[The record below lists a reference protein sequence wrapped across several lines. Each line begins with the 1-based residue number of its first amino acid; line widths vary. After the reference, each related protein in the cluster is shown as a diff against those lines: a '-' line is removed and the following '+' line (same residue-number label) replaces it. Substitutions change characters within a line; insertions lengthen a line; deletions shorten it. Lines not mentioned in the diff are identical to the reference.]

1 MASAEDLLLVRLAIA
16 NRFVAQEEVDECME
30 EAESSGVSVTDRLL
44 KRGFLRPDQVEMLRK
59 IQGRPAAPAVGPAPS
74 PPHAGPEPGR
84 GAPEASRPS
93 PLRRGGDEATSV
105 GRPPTATPKPPD
117 LNSDFLRVVR
127 ARKLVPED
135 LLQEARG
142 LAGSLPAGGPRPRIA
157 EALVRRA
164 FLTSFQADEI
174 VLSLN
179 TGGYRCEG
187 CGSPAEKGPAP
198 GLRCKVCDLA
208 LPLPGAPIDS
218 EAAGGSAV
226 VGSVAVVCGVNRG
239 YVYVL
244 RRGSTL
250 TIGRKSAN
258 KIRLFDPASS
268 RDHCKVVEEGGT
280 GVLHD
285 LGSRAGTL
293 VNGTL
298 TKTQRLKGGDLVQ
311 IGSTVLEFRVEHSG
325 ETRQLLQ
332 REGGPPERIAF
343 AGVPPAARA
352 APAAAR
358 DLPSAVREDEIDDL
372 LFGAIA
378 VKLALVSRPALDEAL
393 VVQEA
398 GEKRQIGKILLER
411 GALDEMGL
419 VKVLQIQKR
428 NLQRHGAYSKESR
441 ESLLFGKV
449 ALRLELIREAALNE
463 ALRIQA
469 RTRETTGLHLRLGEV
484 FVRRGNLTREGVTQ
498 VLRVQGKSGGGPQIP
513 GYELDE
519 KLGEGG
525 MGAVFRARQLSLDRV
540 VALKILAPRLVAE
553 PGYVERFI
561 REARVAGKM
570 NSPNVVR
577 AIDVGRTGDL
587 CYFVME
593 FVNGET
599 SGEKVRRAGRLP
611 EREAIA
617 IAIEVA
623 RGLSHAAEHGLVHR
637 DVKPDNIMLGA
648 DGSVKLLDLGL
659 ARGVEREASVTQSG
673 AGEVVG
679 TPNYVSPEQARGQ
692 EGVDIR
698 SDLYSLGATL
708 YHLTTG
714 EIPFRGEGAP
724 VVIMARHITEQ
735 LPAPR
740 GLAPELSEGFLL
752 VLAHLMVKDRRRRY
766 QTPEEVVEDLE
777 EVRAGQIPRRAQK
790 STGRSTIRRR

>member
-1 MASAEDLLLVRLAIA
+1 MPSSEDLLLVRLAIA

-59 IQGRPAAPAVGPAPS
+59 IQGRPAAPAASGPPPPAP
-74 PPHAGPEPGR
+74 P
-84 GAPEASRPS
+84 
-93 PLRRGGDEATSV
+93 RRGGDEGTNV
-105 GRPPTATPKPPD
+105 RKPPSAAPKPTD
-117 LNSDFLRVVR
+117 LDGDFLRVVR

-142 LAGSLPAGGPRPRIA
+142 LAGSLPGSFQRPRVA

-174 VLSLN
+174 VLSL
-179 TGGYRCEG
+179 TSGGTRCEG
-187 CGSPAEKGPAP
+187 CGSPAEKPPAA
-198 GLRCKVCDLA
+198 GSRCRVCDLA
-208 LPLPGAPIDS
+208 LPLPGVPIDA
-218 EAAGGSAV
+218 EAGTGSPA
-226 VGSVAVVCGVNRG
+226 VGSVAIVCGVNRG
-239 YVYVL
+239 NLYVL
-244 RRGSTL
+244 RRGATL

-280 GVLHD
+280 GTLHD
-285 LGSRAGTL
+285 LGSRAGTM

-298 TKTQRLKGGDLVQ
+298 VKTQRLKGGDLVQ
-311 IGSTVLEFRVEHSG
+311 IGSTVLEFRIEHSG
-325 ETRQLLQ
+325 ETRQLGQ
-332 REGGPPERIAF
+332 P
-343 AGVPPAARA
+343 A
-352 APAAAR
+352 APAPARELPAAI
-358 DLPSAVREDEIDDL
+358 REEDIDDL

-378 VKLALVSRPALDEAL
+378 VKIALVSRAALEQAL
-393 VVQEA
+393 AAQEG
-398 GEKRQIGKILLER
+398 GEKRQIGKILLEQ
-411 GALDEMGL
+411 GALTEMGL

-449 ALRLELIREAALNE
+449 AIRLELIREAALNE

-484 FVRRGNLTREGVTQ
+484 LLRRGNLTREGITQ

-513 GYELDE
+513 GYELEE

-525 MGAVFRARQLSLDRV
+525 MGAVFRARQLSLDRI
-540 VALKILAPRLVAE
+540 VALKILAPRLLVE
-553 PGYVERFI
+553 TGYVERFI

-570 NSPNVVR
+570 NHPNVVR
-577 AIDVGRTGDL
+577 AIDVGRSGDL

-599 SGEKVRRAGRLP
+599 SGEKVRRAGKLA

-659 ARGVEREASVTQSG
+659 ARGVDREASVTQSG

-679 TPNYVSPEQARGQ
+679 TPNYVSPEQARGL

-735 LPAPR
+735 LPSPR
-740 GLAPELSEGFLL
+740 DFAPELSEGFLL

-766 QTPEEVVEDLE
+766 QAPEELIEDLE
-777 EVRAGQIPRRAQK
+777 TLRGGQLPRRAQK
-790 STGRSTIRRR
+790 SAGRSTIRRR